1 MRTFKIIF
9 MDGYDE
15 VQNLDTNEPIFS
27 TKGIDPEVIDNV
39 VYIWNETGSANVNL
53 YSGGKVD
60 DYLLNEEKCSQE
72 DREHITEALYLHSQR

>member
-1 MRTFKIIF
+1 

-15 VQNLDTNEPIFS
+15 VQNLDTNETIFS

-39 VYIWNETGSANVNL
+39 VNIWNRTGSANVNL
-53 YSGGKVD
+53 YSGGEVD
-60 DYLLNEEKCSQE
+60 EYLLNEEKCSQE

>member
-15 VQNLDTNEPIFS
+15 VHDYDTCDTIFS

-39 VYIWNETGSANVNL
+39 VNLWNETGSANVNL

-60 DYLLNEEKCSQE
+60 EYLLNEEKCSQE